1 MRFFASSLL
10 AAFLAFLGP
19 VSASE
24 GVNYQVTKTV
34 PLGTP
39 DRWDYVVFDPVLD
52 RVYVSHGEVVTVV
65 DGDNGAITGTIT
77 VGGTT
82 HGIASVHD
90 LGKGYTDDGKSGV
103 ALAFDLKTLKVLN
116 RIKVEEDADGIVY
129 DPRSGHVLVITGDS
143 GKVSVIDPKTDTV
156 VATIDGGGGLE
167 FGVLDGKGKFYV
179 DGEKNNDIVRMDL
192 ATNKVDAHWP
202 LTGCNTPHG
211 LAIDRAHMRLFA
223 SCANKTMVVVNAET
237 GVVIATLP
245 IGQGTD
251 FAEFDSRLGLAFSSN
266 RDGTLSVIKEV
277 NPDKFVGLQPVATAY
292 GAKTMALNP
301 KTGRIY
307 LVASDVAD
315 NDAAKTERERHA
327 VKAGTVKLLFLD
339 PSR

>member
-1 MRFFASSLL
+1 
-10 AAFLAFLGP
+10 
-19 VSASE
+19 
-24 GVNYQVTKTV
+24 
-34 PLGTP
+34 
-39 DRWDYVVFDPVLD
+39 
-52 RVYVSHGEVVTVV
+52 
-65 DGDNGAITGTIT
+65 
-77 VGGTT
+77 
-82 HGIASVHD
+82 
-90 LGKGYTDDGKSGV
+90 
-103 ALAFDLKTLKVLN
+103 
-116 RIKVEEDADGIVY
+116 
-129 DPRSGHVLVITGDS
+129 
-143 GKVSVIDPKTDTV
+143 
-156 VATIDGGGGLE
+156 
-167 FGVLDGKGKFYV
+167 
-179 DGEKNNDIVRMDL
+179 
-192 ATNKVDAHWP
+192 
-202 LTGCNTPHG
+202 
-211 LAIDRAHMRLFA
+211 MRLFA

-237 GVVIATLP
+237 GVVIATLA

-301 KTGRIY
+301 KTERIY